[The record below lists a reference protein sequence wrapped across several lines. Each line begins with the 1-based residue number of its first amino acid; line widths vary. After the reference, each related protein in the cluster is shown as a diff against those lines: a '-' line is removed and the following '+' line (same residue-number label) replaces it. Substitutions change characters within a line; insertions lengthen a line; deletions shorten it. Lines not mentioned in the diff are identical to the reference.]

1 MHTRRSVLL
10 SLGLLLLC
18 GPLCAQITDLSFR
31 DFAYVG
37 EWDTRNPDKQSLRLF
52 RDGKQVLEY
61 SIPMHD
67 ETGRIQEF
75 DDVKVLPDGSIVY
88 AAMSQ
93 LGIIDKTGKLVW
105 QYICPQGTES
115 HSCQPY
121 GPDMVYFAL
130 NGVPGKIVIWDTR
143 KDEMV
148 KEIIVPT
155 EGRSTHGQFRHVR
168 MTRERTFVTGL
179 VHENKVVEIDST
191 GVVLKEI
198 PGIKGWH
205 VEKLRNGGY
214 LVAGDNRGYVREYD
228 ADGKLVWEVTQ
239 ADVPFKLY
247 NMQTATRFPN
257 GNTLIT
263 NWVAGKD
270 KSEWPGSVQFFEI
283 TPDKRV
289 VWQVSSWDNPD
300 LGPCTYLDFYDK
312 LSPRLS
318 DGRPRMT
325 NSVVNRPIGEGK
337 GIHPGRVAWM
347 HCPGVAKWDGTT
359 GIWSDPEWN
368 DQAKADRMVR
378 EGVKTLTGEK
388 NARKAWKALFVS
400 FNKTHGKGGAAYKKG
415 EKIAIKLNMNNS
427 FGYAD
432 NEELNG
438 SPYITLALLR
448 SLVGDARVPQECITV
463 CEPSRYL
470 TDRLYYICKKEFPRV
485 NYVDNVG
492 GEGRTKC
499 EFYENA
505 IPFTP
510 GKGERQK
517 GLAKCIVDADYV
529 INSALLKIH
538 SGPGVTL
545 SGKNWYGATSLD
557 KEWRKNSHNAVSQ
570 DKRYGVPRYSSFV
583 DFIGHKDLGGKCM
596 LYLIDGTYGS
606 RDVNGKPFPK
616 WQKEPFCGEW
626 ACSLLLSQD
635 PLAGDSVGLDIL
647 AYEWPEVPS
656 LPYCDLYLVEA
667 ASLPNPPSGTVY
679 DPEADGSP
687 LDAPLGLT
695 EHWNADRKYSAI
707 DLVYVNLK

>member
-1 MHTRRSVLL
+1 MRRLFTFAGTILL
-10 SLGLLLLC
+10 FCL
-18 GPLCAQITDLSFR
+18 PLTAQITDLSFR

-37 EWDTRNPDKQSLRLF
+37 EWDTRHPDKQSLYLF
-52 RDGKQVLEY
+52 RDGRQVLEY

-67 ETGRIQEF
+67 EFGRIQEF
-75 DDVKVLPDGSIVY
+75 DDVRVLPDGNIVY

-93 LGIIDKTGKLVW
+93 LGIIDGDGRQVW
-105 QYICPQGTES
+105 KYVCPQGTES

-130 NGVPGKIVIWDTR
+130 NGVPGKIVIWNTR
-143 KDEMV
+143 EDRLV
-148 KEIIVPT
+148 REIVVPT
-155 EGRSTHGQFRHVR
+155 EGKSTHGQFRHVR
-168 MTRERTFVTGL
+168 RTAEGTFVTGL
-179 VHENKVVEIDST
+179 IHENKVVEIDT
-191 GVVLKEI
+191 NGVVLKEI
-198 PGIKGWH
+198 PGVKAWH
-205 VEKLRNGGY
+205 VDKLGNGGY

-228 ADGKLVWEVTQ
+228 SDCRLVWELTQ
-239 ADVPFKLY
+239 DDVPFALY
-247 NMQTATRFPN
+247 NLQTATRLPN
-257 GNTLIT
+257 GDTVIT

-270 KSEWPGSVQFFEI
+270 KSLWPGSVQFFEV

-289 VWQVSSWDNPD
+289 VWKVSSWDKPD
-300 LGPCTYLDFYDK
+300 LGPCTYLDFYN

-325 NSVVNRPIGEGK
+325 NCVEGRPIGVGK
-337 GIHPGRVAWM
+337 GIHPGRVAWI
-347 HCPGVAKWDGTT
+347 HCPGVAKWDGQT

-368 DQAKADRMVR
+368 DQAKAERMVR
-378 EGVKTLTGEK
+378 RGVVSLTGEK
-388 NARKAWKALFVS
+388 NARKAWKALFVN
-400 FNKTHGKGGAAYKKG
+400 FNETHGKGRCGYRKG
-415 EKIAIKLNMNNS
+415 ERIAVKLNMNNS

-432 NEELNG
+432 NEELNS

-448 SLVGDARVPQECITV
+448 SLVYDAGVPQECISV

-470 TDRLYYICKKEFPRV
+470 TDRLYYTCKSEFPDV

-499 EFYENA
+499 EFYDNT

-510 GKGERQK
+510 GRGERQK

-538 SGPGVTL
+538 TGPGVTL
-545 SGKNWYGATSLD
+545 TGKNWYGATSLD

-570 DKRYGVPRYSSFV
+570 DKRFGVPKYSSFV
-583 DFIGHKDLGGKCM
+583 DFIGHRDLGGKCL

-606 RDVNGKPFPK
+606 RDVNGKPSPK
-616 WQKEPFCGEW
+616 WLKEPFCGDW
-626 ACSLLLSQD
+626 ACSLIMSQD
-635 PLAGDSVGLDIL
+635 PLAGDSVGLDLL

-667 ASLPNPPSGTVY
+667 ASLPAPPSGITY
-679 DPEADGSP
+679 DPEADGRP

-695 EHWNADRKYSAI
+695 EHWNSEHRYTGI
-707 DLVYVNLK
+707 DLVYVNME